1 MLRCALGF
9 TLPLLFGAL
18 LGGLL
23 LLSLALILARLLS
36 LLLLVL
42 LLPLP
47 LFGATGFLCGLSL
60 GSLVLIWLCLIFLG
74 AFLATFLASFPAA
87 TPLRACNV
95 GGAD

>member
-9 TLPLLFGAL
+9 TLPLLFGTL

-23 LLSLALILARLLS
+23 LLSLALILAGLLS
-36 LLLLVL
+36 LLFVL

-60 GSLVLIWLCLIFLG
+60 GSLVLIWLCLIFLA
-74 AFLATFLASFPAA
+74 AFLATTA
-87 TPLRACNV
+87 TALRARNV